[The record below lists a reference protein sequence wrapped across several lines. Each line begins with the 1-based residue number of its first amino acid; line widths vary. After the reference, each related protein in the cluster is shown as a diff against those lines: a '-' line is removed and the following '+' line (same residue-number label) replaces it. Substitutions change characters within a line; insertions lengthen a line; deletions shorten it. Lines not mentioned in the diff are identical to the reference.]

1 DRFQLYTDDQVSY
14 DGTTYN
20 IDENRNGATDYS
32 FGNPDFAYVQF
43 RSNLVLRWEYI
54 PGSEIF
60 LVWSQG
66 TTGFGDPEDGLGES
80 LNKEILQETPDNTY
94 LIKATFRYVF

>member
-1 DRFQLYTDDQVSY
+1 MLYDDNQISVD
-14 DGTTYN
+14 DGVYH
-20 IDENRNGATDYS
+20 IDENRNGTTDYS
-32 FGNPDFAYVQF
+32 FGEPDFAYVQY
-43 RSNLVLRWEYI
+43 RSNLVVRWEYI

-66 TTGFGDPEDGLGES
+66 TTGLGDPSDSLFES
-80 LNKEILQETPDNTY
+80 IDKEIIQQKKDNTY

>member
-1 DRFQLYTDDQVSY
+1 M
-14 DGTTYN
+14 
-20 IDENRNGATDYS
+20 DYS
-32 FGNPDFAYVQF
+32 FTDPDFNFVQF

-54 PGSEIF
+54 PGSEVF

-66 TTGFGDPEDGLGES
+66 LNSFGDPQAGLLETM
-80 LNKEILQETPDNTY
+80 NEEILQQRPDNTY

>member
-1 DRFQLYTDDQVSY
+1 MLYDDNQISLE
-14 DGTTYN
+14 DGVYH
-20 IDENRNGATDYS
+20 IDENRNGSTDYS
-32 FGNPDFAYVQF
+32 FGEPDFAYVQY
-43 RSNLVLRWEYI
+43 RSNLVVRWEYI

-66 TTGFGDPEDGLGES
+66 ANGLGDPTDGIFE
-80 LNKEILQETPDNTY
+80 NIDKKIIQQKKDNTY

>member
-1 DRFQLYTDDQVSY
+1 MKTVTD
-14 DGTTYN
+14 T
-20 IDENRNGATDYS
+20 TDYS
-32 FGNPDFAYVQF
+32 FGVPDFSYVQY
-43 RSNLVLRWEYI
+43 RSNLVVRWEYI

-66 TTGFGDPEDGLGES
+66 TTGLGDPNDGLFES
-80 LNKEILQETPDNTY
+80 MDKKIIQEEKENTY